1 MKTRTVVLWLL
12 AALLFGVLAMPF
24 LVYGTG
30 VATLGP
36 YANGGASAFFRDY
49 LSALAGF
56 EGAAWMLALG
66 PAVVVV
72 FWLFLRRVFLR
83 PATAEG

>member
-12 AALLFGVLAMPF
+12 AALLFGVLVMPF

-36 YANGGASAFFRDY
+36 YAAGGAGAFFRNY
-49 LSALAGF
+49 LSALAGL

-66 PAVVVV
+66 PVVVV
-72 FWLFLRRVFLR
+72 AFWLVLRRVFLH
-83 PATAEG
+83 PAAAEG